1 MLVKNLFFILMFLIA
16 FDSYGQNVQIGQWRD
31 YLPYNKAISL
41 AKMNNKVYVATENNL
56 FYLDLKD
63 EILNRLS
70 TTSGLSDVGV
80 AAMAKDPQKNT
91 LVVAYNST
99 KIDII
104 EDNSIYSLLD
114 VEKENVVGGKSIN
127 NITFNNNNAY
137 LSCSFGIIEL
147 NTEKK
152 EIANT
157 FYLNANGNLGVN
169 DLCFNEDSI
178 YAATNIGLFKACV
191 NDNLL
196 DYQSWQHLIADI
208 PINSLEV
215 AHQKIYFLSES
226 LEDIYCYS
234 SPNIYVA
241 ATTKN
246 LRFLKAESD
255 RLFVGAQSNLIEIMP
270 DNTLNTIKESSYLY
284 EVSDIIIDGN
294 LYWLS
299 DGIRSLVRINENL
312 TLKDYQP
319 AGPLTNRAF
328 STLITQNKVL
338 VSTGGISVQWNN
350 NNTYQG
356 FHWSDGY
363 NWFNLPYTSLGG
375 ARDITNMAEAP
386 NGKLYLGT
394 WNNGLLELE
403 YDEGLGNYT
412 LLKEHNFETSDG
424 NLQTISSDTSD
435 SNFGW
440 LRVKDVVVDDEGL
453 VWITNSLVNKGL
465 AFMNANGQWQSYDI
479 TAYNTQ
485 NSHLGDLLIDNQG
498 KKWFFIANG
507 GGMIVYDDNG
517 TPENTNDDYNK
528 HLNSSAGQGNLPSN
542 TVYSLALDNDGEV
555 WVGTNKGVAV
565 FYDTDEVFNFNGDA
579 QQVLIEDDGYIEPI
593 IANESVTTI
602 AIDGANRKWFGTK
615 NSGVFVY
622 SADGNQQ
629 MEHFTKE
636 NSPLLSNTINHISI
650 DNISGEVFISTDKG
664 LISYKGEATSGEKQH
679 RNVLVYP
686 NPVKENYN
694 GPIAIKN
701 VVENANIKI
710 TDIRGNL
717 IKTTT
722 AFGGQAIWDG
732 RNKYGKRANT
742 GVYLVFSTSPAGL
755 ETNVAK
761 ILLIK

>member
-1 MLVKNLFFILMFLIA
+1 MKSLLFSLIFLIA
-16 FDSYGQNVQIGQWRD
+16 FNSYGQSVEIGQWRD
-31 YLPYNKAISL
+31 YLPYNNAIAL
-41 AKMNNKVYVATENNL
+41 AKMNGKIYVATENSL
-56 FYLDLKD
+56 FYLDI
-63 EILNRLS
+63 EEQILNRLS
-70 TTSGLSDVGV
+70 TINGLSDVGV
-80 AAMAKDPQKNT
+80 ATMAKDPQKNT

-104 EDNSIYSLLD
+104 EDNSIYSMLD
-114 VEKENVVGGKSIN
+114 VERENIVGGKSIN

-157 FYLNANGNLGVN
+157 FYLNANGNLSVN
-169 DLCFNEDSI
+169 DLCFKGDSI
-178 YAATNIGLFKACV
+178 YAATEIGLFKASM

-196 DYQSWQHLIADI
+196 DYQSWQHLIVDF
-208 PINSLEV
+208 PINRLEV
-215 AHQKIYFLSES
+215 AHQKIYFLGES
-226 LEDIYCYS
+226 TEDIYCYS
-234 SPNIYVA
+234 SQNMYVA
-241 ATTKN
+241 VTAEN
-246 LRFLKAESD
+246 LKFLKADSD
-255 RLFVGAQSNLIEIMP
+255 RLFLGTQSNLIEIMP
-270 DNTLNTIKESSYLY
+270 DNTLNTIKESSFLY
-284 EVSDIIIDGN
+284 RVSDVIIDGN
-294 LYWLS
+294 VYWLS

-312 TLKDYQP
+312 TLRNYEP
-319 AGPLTNRAF
+319 SGPLTNRAF
-328 STLITQNKVL
+328 STSITQDKIL
-338 VSTGGISVQWNN
+338 VSPGGVSVQWNN

-375 ARDITNMAEAP
+375 AKDITNIVEAP

-403 YDEGLGNYT
+403 YDEVLGNYV
-412 LLKEHNFETSDG
+412 LVKEHNYETSNG

-435 SNFGW
+435 GSYGW
-440 LRVKDVVVDDEGL
+440 LRIKDVVVDDNGL

-465 AFMNANGQWQSYDI
+465 AFMNTDGQWQSYNI
-479 TAYNTQ
+479 TSYNTQ

-498 KKWFFIANG
+498 KKWFFIAKG

-517 TPENTNDDYNK
+517 TPENTNDDNNK
-528 HLNSSAGQGNLPSN
+528 HLNTSAGQGGLPSN
-542 TVYSLALDNDGEV
+542 TVYSLAIDNDGEV
-555 WVGTNKGVAV
+555 WVGTDKGLAV
-565 FYDTDEVFNFNGDA
+565 FYDTDEVFGLNSDA
-579 QQVLIEDDGYIEPI
+579 QQVLVEADGYVEPI
-593 IANESVTTI
+593 IANESVTAI

-622 SADGNQQ
+622 SADGSQQ

-636 NSPLLSNTINHISI
+636 NSPILSNTVNHISI
-650 DNISGEVFISTDKG
+650 DNNSGEVFISTDKG
-664 LISYKGEATSGEKQH
+664 LISYKGEATAGEKKH
-679 RNVLVYP
+679 GNVLVYP

-710 TDIRGNL
+710 TDIKGNL

-732 RNKYGKRANT
+732 KNKYGERANT
-742 GVYLVFSTSPAGL
+742 GVYLVFSTDPTGL

-761 ILLIK
+761 ILFIK

>member
-1 MLVKNLFFILMFLIA
+1 MKNLLFSLIFLIA
-16 FDSYGQNVQIGQWRD
+16 FNSFGQKVEVGQWRD
-31 YLPYNKAISL
+31 YLPYNNAISL
-41 AKMNNKVYVATENNL
+41 AKMNGKIYVATGNNL
-56 FYLDLKD
+56 FYLDL
-63 EILNRLS
+63 EEQILNRLS
-70 TTSGLSDVGV
+70 TINGLSDVGV

-91 LVVAYNST
+91 LVVAYNSA

-104 EDNSIYSLLD
+104 EDNSIYSMLD
-114 VEKENVVGGKSIN
+114 VEKENIVGGKSIN

-157 FYLNANGNLGVN
+157 FYLNANGNLAVN
-169 DLCFNEDSI
+169 DLCFKGDSI
-178 YAATNIGLFKACV
+178 YAATDIGLFKASM

-196 DYQSWQHLIADI
+196 DYQSWQHLIVDV

-215 AHQKIYFLSES
+215 AHQKIYFLGES

-234 SPNIYVA
+234 SQNMYVA
-241 ATTKN
+241 ATAEN
-246 LRFLKAESD
+246 LKFLKAESD
-255 RLFVGAQSNLIEIMP
+255 RLFVGTQSNLIEIMP
-270 DNTLNTIKESSYLY
+270 ENTLNTIKESSYLY
-284 EVSDIIIDGN
+284 MVSDVIIDGN
-294 LYWLS
+294 IYWLS

-319 AGPLTNRAF
+319 SGPLTNRAF
-328 STLITQNKVL
+328 STSITQDKIL
-338 VSTGGISVQWNN
+338 VSPGGVSVQWDN

-375 ARDITNMAEAP
+375 ARDITNIVEAP
-386 NGKLYLGT
+386 KGKLYVGT

-403 YDEGLGNYT
+403 YDEDLGNYA
-412 LLKEHNFETSDG
+412 LVKEHNYETSNG

-435 SNFGW
+435 GNYGW
-440 LRVKDVVVDDEGL
+440 LRVKDVVIDDNGL

-465 AFMNANGQWQSYDI
+465 AFMNTDGQWRSFNI
-479 TAYNTQ
+479 TSYNTQ

-498 KKWFFIANG
+498 KKWFFIAKG
-507 GGMIVYDDNG
+507 GGMIVYNDNG
-517 TPENTNDDYNK
+517 TPENTNDDNNK
-528 HLNSSAGQGNLPSN
+528 HLNTSAGQGNLPSN
-542 TVYSLALDNDGEV
+542 TVYSLAIDNDGEV
-555 WVGTNKGVAV
+555 WVGTDKGLAV
-565 FYDTDEVFNFNGDA
+565 FYDTDEVFGLNGDA
-579 QQVLIEDDGYIEPI
+579 QQVLVEADGYVEPI
-593 IANESVTTI
+593 IANESVTAI

-615 NSGVFVY
+615 SSGIFVY
-622 SADGNQQ
+622 SSDGSQQ
-629 MEHFTKE
+629 MEHFTQE

-650 DNISGEVFISTDKG
+650 DNSSGEVFISTDKG
-664 LISYKGEATSGEKQH
+664 LISYKGEATAGEKQH
-679 RNVLVYP
+679 GNVLVYP
-686 NPVKENYN
+686 NPVKENYT

-710 TDIRGNL
+710 TDIKGNL

-732 RNKYGKRANT
+732 KNKYGERANT
-742 GVYLVFSTSPAGL
+742 GVYLVFSTDPTGL

-761 ILLIK
+761 ILFIK

>member
-1 MLVKNLFFILMFLIA
+1 MKNLLFSLIFLIS
-16 FDSYGQNVQIGQWRD
+16 FDSYSQKLEIGQWLD
-31 YLPYNKAISL
+31 YLPYNNAISL
-41 AKMNNKVYVATENNL
+41 AKMNGKIYVATENNL
-56 FYLDLKD
+56 FYLDL
-63 EILNRLS
+63 EEQILNRLS
-70 TTSGLSDVGV
+70 SINGLSDVGV
-80 AAMAKDPQKNT
+80 SAMAKDPLKNT

-104 EDNSIYSLLD
+104 EDNSIYSMLD
-114 VEKENVVGGKSIN
+114 VERENIVGGKSIN

-137 LSCSFGIIEL
+137 LSCSFGIIKL

-169 DLCFNEDSI
+169 DLCFKGDSI
-178 YAATNIGLFKACV
+178 YAATDIGLFKASM

-196 DYQSWQHLIADI
+196 DYQSWQHLIVDV
-208 PINSLEV
+208 PVNSLEV

-234 SPNIYVA
+234 SQNMYVA
-241 ATTKN
+241 ATTEN
-246 LRFLKAESD
+246 LKFLKAESD
-255 RLFVGAQSNLIEIMP
+255 RLFVGTQSNLIEIMP
-270 DNTLNTIKESSYLY
+270 NNTLNTIKESSYLY
-284 EVSDIIIDGN
+284 RVSDVIIDGN
-294 LYWLS
+294 IYWLS

-319 AGPLTNRAF
+319 SGPLTNRAF
-328 STLITQNKVL
+328 STSITQDKIL
-338 VSTGGISVQWNN
+338 VSPGGVSVQWDN

-363 NWFNLPYTSLGG
+363 DWFNLPYTSLGG
-375 ARDITNMAEAP
+375 ARDITNIVEAP
-386 NGKLYLGT
+386 NGKLYVGT

-403 YDEGLGNYT
+403 YDEDLGNYA
-412 LLKEHNFETSDG
+412 LVKEHNYETSSG

-435 SNFGW
+435 GNYGW
-440 LRVKDVVVDDEGL
+440 LRVKDVVVDDNGL
-453 VWITNSLVNKGL
+453 VWITNSLVNKCL
-465 AFMNANGQWQSYDI
+465 AFMNTDGQWQSYNI
-479 TAYNTQ
+479 TSYNTQ

-498 KKWFFIANG
+498 KKWFFIAKG

-517 TPENTNDDYNK
+517 TPENTNDDNNK
-528 HLNSSAGQGNLPSN
+528 HLNTSAGQGNLPSN
-542 TVYSLALDNDGEV
+542 TVYSLAIDNDGEV
-555 WVGTNKGVAV
+555 WVGTDKGLAV
-565 FYDTDEVFNFNGDA
+565 FYDTDEVFGLNGDA
-579 QQVLIEDDGYIEPI
+579 QQVLVEADGYVEPI
-593 IANESVTTI
+593 IANESVTAI

-615 NSGVFVY
+615 SSGVFVY
-622 SADGNQQ
+622 SADGSQQ
-629 MEHFTKE
+629 MEHFTQE

-650 DNISGEVFISTDKG
+650 DNSSGEVFISTDKG
-664 LISYKGEATSGEKQH
+664 LISYKGEATAGEKQH
-679 RNVLVYP
+679 GNVLVYP

-710 TDIRGNL
+710 TDIKGKL

-732 RNKYGKRANT
+732 KNKYGERANT
-742 GVYLVFSTSPAGL
+742 GVYLVFSTDPTGL

-761 ILLIK
+761 ILFIK